1 MVGDNAYSQTFDTS
15 SFAVNTWT
23 RCTLIQTVGVGGPL
37 SLCFKNLSGRAG
49 WLDKVSN
56 VSVTRA
62 APSVTYASWASAN
75 GVIGAANADANQDGV
90 PNGIAY
96 FVGETGRITLPR
108 IDGHRLTW
116 DNGGNIPSSAYG
128 SQFFVETSSDLV
140 TWTEVDASDLK
151 SNTDKLVYEI
161 PSAKGER
168 KTFVR
173 LKVIVD

>member
-1 MVGDNAYSQTFDTS
+1 MTGE
-15 SFAVNTWT
+15 
-23 RCTLIQTVGVGGPL
+23 
-37 SLCFKNLSGRAG
+37 
-49 WLDKVSN
+49 
-56 VSVTRA
+56 
-62 APSVTYASWASAN
+62 AN
-75 GVIGAANADANQDGV
+75 SDANQDGV

-108 IDGHRLTW
+108 INGYTITW

-140 TWTEVDASDLK
+140 TWTVVGANDLK
-151 SNTDKLVYEI
+151 SNTAREVSYEI
-161 PSAKGER
+161 QPGTVEG